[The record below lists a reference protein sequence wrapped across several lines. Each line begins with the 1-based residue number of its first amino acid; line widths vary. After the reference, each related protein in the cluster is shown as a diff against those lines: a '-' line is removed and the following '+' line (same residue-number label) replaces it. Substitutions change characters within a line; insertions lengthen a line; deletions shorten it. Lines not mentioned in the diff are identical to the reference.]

1 MVGENLIHIKLEY
14 KEALQSKKDLLS
26 SQMAL
31 LKAEK
36 TIRGY
41 RSYRA
46 QGFQLRENL
55 SKKIKG
61 LRSSMWNL
69 QKSLPKLKIPGI
81 LKKEVR
87 EEELHEYPEGGETYD
102 GDLEKQ
108 LHDIQRRLKELQ
120 SKGAESNNF

>member
-1 MVGENLIHIKLEY
+1 MTDENLIHIKLEY

-41 RSYRA
+41 RSYRT
-46 QGFQLRENL
+46 QGFELRENL

-61 LRSSMWNL
+61 LKSSMWNL

-81 LKKEVR
+81 LKKEVL
-87 EEELHEYPEGGETYD
+87 EEEKHEYPEGGEMYD

-120 SKGAESNNF
+120 GKGD